1 MVLLKRISLLSVAAM
16 LAVSLSACK
25 KKEEGPGPAERL
37 GKQIDQGV
45 EKMGQEINKA
55 GEKIGQEME
64 KAGEKIK
71 DATAK
76 K

>member
-1 MVLLKRISLLSVAAM
+1 MVLFKKTCLTLAA
-16 LAVSLSACK
+16 AVLILGSAGCK
-25 KKEEGPGPAERL
+25 KKEEGPAERL

-45 EKMGQEINKA
+45 EKTGQEVNKAAEKMGQEV
-55 GEKIGQEME
+55 E

-71 DATAK
+71 EAAEK